1 MARGANH
8 GYLNLYV
15 ATSQRLQLNY
25 KLLKST
31 VRFVHSS
38 ITEENFWRNYF
49 YRLSLICQA
58 NEADA
63 AAASRQPSA
72 DDSQGTYHDFTSRP
86 NILLSH

>member
-1 MARGANH
+1 M
-8 GYLNLYV
+8 
-15 ATSQRLQLNY
+15 
-25 KLLKST
+25 ST
-31 VRFVHSS
+31 ICFVFSS

-72 DDSQGTYHDFTSRP
+72 DDSQGTYHHESPKYFIVKLGDTSNNLNMHIDALRH
-86 NILLSH
+86 LLRVLCF